1 MAYKIKKWIG
11 YGNVYKIKGKKA
23 VRYDIRKKEGI
34 KIVMELINGRLRKKS
49 KVDKLYENK
58 EYVERVLPVR
68 EDKEFNN
75 KWLAG
80 FTDAD
85 GCFHIG
91 LAESKSHK
99 KGKSLRLEYSLK
111 QKGEMGLL
119 KDVKEYLKGG
129 NVSEYKSQEIGCYK
143 STGSITAYRVIRYF
157 DEYKLES
164 SKYVSYIKFRKVY
177 RMMTRGEH
185 LTEEGIRKI
194 ERIRSKGSSEIIRST
209 NEVRRDN
216 PKGFVREI
224 VED

>member
-23 VRYDIRKKEGI
+23 IRYDIRKKEGI
-34 KIVMELINGRLRKKS
+34 KKVMELINGRLRKRS
-49 KVDKLYENK
+49 KVNQLNRNK
-58 EYVERVLPVR
+58 EYLERVLPVR
-68 EDKEFNN
+68 EDKEFDN

-85 GCFHIG
+85 GCFYIG

-99 KGKSLRLEYSLK
+99 IGKSLRLEFTLK
-111 QKGEMGLL
+111 QKGEMELL
-119 KDVKEYLKGG
+119 NNVKEYLKGG
-129 NVSEYKSQEIGCYK
+129 NVSEYKSQDIGCYK

-164 SKYVSYIKFRKVY
+164 SKYVSYIKFRNVY

-185 LTEEGIRKI
+185 LTEGGIGKI
-194 ERIRSKGSSEIIRST
+194 GRIRSKESSEIKRST
-209 NEVRRDN
+209 NLKIRS
-216 PKGFVREI
+216 
-224 VED
+224 